1 MRGPSSGLRLRTL
14 RHTTVGSTASRR
26 FAILL
31 ALSGLLAGCTSG
43 GSTTASPTSTVAPTD
58 TLTGTLV
65 GYGSATTLTAAKLV
79 TAAFTK
85 LHPNV
90 TVTLNITDTET
101 SIVMIRNADPETDFG
116 FIGRELLPTDG
127 AVLTTLIGATGSA
140 FAVNAANKV
149 RALSKAQLAAIL
161 TGQITDWSAVGGS
174 GAIRVVTRE
183 TTSQTRSSLESY
195 VFGATK
201 PTYAPLA
208 VSTSGA
214 TTASTEMLDTLKSFS
229 GAIGMVT
236 LDSATLA
243 NKTIGLVGMDGIPPT
258 TDAVASGTWPV
269 RRASYLTTN
278 ADPTKVSPLA
288 KALVDFIKS
297 PDGQKLIGG

>member
-1 MRGPSSGLRLRTL
+1 MW
-14 RHTTVGSTASRR
+14 TVPNPTVDSTVSRR
-26 FAILL
+26 LAILL
-31 ALSGLLAGCTSG
+31 ALSGLVAGCTSG
-43 GSTTASPTSTVAPTD
+43 GSTTASPTSSIGPTD
-58 TLTGTLV
+58 TLAGTVV

-79 TAAFTK
+79 TGAFTK

-90 TVTLNITDTET
+90 VVTLNITDTET

-127 AVLTTLIGATGSA
+127 AVVTSLIGATGSA
-140 FAVNAANKV
+140 FAVNAANTV
-149 RALSKAQLAAIL
+149 RSLTKAQLAAIL

-174 GAIRVVTRE
+174 GPVKVVTRE

-208 VSTSGA
+208 VSTSA
-214 TTASTEMLDTLKSFS
+214 AATASTEMLDALKSFS

-243 NKTIGLVGMDGIPPT
+243 NKTIAIVGMDGIPAT
-258 TDAVASGTWPV
+258 TDAVAKGTWPV

-288 KALVDFIKS
+288 KAIVDFIKS
-297 PDGQKLIGG
+297 PDGQRLIAGQ